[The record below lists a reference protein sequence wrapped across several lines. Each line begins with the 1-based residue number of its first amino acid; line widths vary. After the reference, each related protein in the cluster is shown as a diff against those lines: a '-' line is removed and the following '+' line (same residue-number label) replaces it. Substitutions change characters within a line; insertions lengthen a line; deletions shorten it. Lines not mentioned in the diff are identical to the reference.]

1 MPYRYSANKINR
13 FLRRRHHPKEVG
25 WVERKAKPIKRPA
38 DGGFAG
44 FTIGPAHRVRP
55 EPAIGPAKG
64 RTRWAGPMAGSGRTR
79 WLAILPSRA
88 CGEGRVGPATTYQRA
103 ELPRSSYSCEAA
115 AALPRRGASPMTFR
129 TRTPPWSATVTT
141 SPHLTSRPGAATR
154 TPLTRTCPTMASD
167 AAALRVRTIRA
178 FHSHRSIRCRSAD
191 NDTAPQR
198 RSLAFASSW
207 ALRAASLANGEFGS
221 ICFSRSRTGA

>member
-1 MPYRYSANKINR
+1 MGSAKSETLQR
-13 FLRRRHHPKEVG
+13 LPAAGRR
-25 WVERKAKPIKRPA
+25 WVSWSLPSGRPT
-38 DGGFAG
+38 GSGLW
-44 FTIGPAHRVRP
+44 PA
-55 EPAIGPAKG
+55 
-64 RTRWAGPMAGSGRTR
+64 RWQAPAGPGGSPT
-79 WLAILPSRA
+79 LPLPCCSP
-88 CGEGRVGPATTYQRA
+88 GGQGGPATAYQRG
-103 ELPRSSYSCEAA
+103 ELARSSYSCEAA
-115 AALPRRGASPMTFR
+115 AVLPRRGASPMTLR

-178 FHSHRSIRCRSAD
+178 FHSHRSIRCRSG
-191 NDTAPQR
+191 DTTRSPQR

-221 ICFSRSRTGA
+221 ICFSRSRSGA